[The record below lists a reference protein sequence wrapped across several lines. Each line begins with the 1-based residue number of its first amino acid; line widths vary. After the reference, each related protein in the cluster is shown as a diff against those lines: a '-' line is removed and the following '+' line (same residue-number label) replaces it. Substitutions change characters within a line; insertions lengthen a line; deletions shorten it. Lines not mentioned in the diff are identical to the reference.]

1 MEISM
6 ILSLGEK
13 IKDPRKSG
21 MITYS
26 VQLILFI
33 TVAAVMSGAE
43 TWNEVAAFGKS
54 RIEFIRKFF
63 PDIED
68 TPSHD
73 TFNRFFSIL
82 KPKVFE
88 TAFRKW
94 IAEYF
99 PKPQGTLS
107 IDGKSMKGAARND
120 PKLKDSKDPSPIDM
134 VSIWSKQYGISFGQ
148 LKVSDKSNEMTAIP
162 KLVKGMDLKGCL
174 VTIDAI
180 ACQKKIADAILE
192 CEGDFLL
199 ACKTNQRY
207 LNETAR
213 NLFEQQAENLKAN
226 PDLQEWY
233 HSSTTENK
241 GHGRIERREVTAVG
255 QPGGGEYFEKNLSAP
270 QPWKGINAFVKV
282 HSTRTVI
289 ATGETTTEDRY
300 FLTSLVADQV
310 EKIAQ
315 AIRDH
320 WCIENQLHWQL
331 DVSFDEDDSRKIK
344 NAALN
349 FSLVNKIV
357 LSIIKRYKDVSKSK
371 SSVKGLRKQAG
382 WDEKTLM
389 DVFEK
394 AVWVNNP
401 MNQDS

>member
-1 MEISM
+1 M

-13 IKDPRKSG
+13 IKDPRKTG
-21 MITYS
+21 MVTYS

-33 TVAAVMSGAE
+33 TVVAVLSGAE

-54 RIEFIRKFF
+54 RLEFIKRFF
-63 PDIED
+63 PDIEE

-88 TAFRKW
+88 SAFRKW
-94 IAEYF
+94 IAENF

-107 IDGKSMKGAARND
+107 IDGKAMRGAARND

-134 VSIWSKQYGISFGQ
+134 VSVWSRQYGISFGQ
-148 LKVSDKSNEMTAIP
+148 LKVSEKSNEMTAIP
-162 KLVKGMDLKGCL
+162 KLVKGMDLQGCV

-192 CEGDFLL
+192 NKGDFLL

-207 LNETAR
+207 LNETAV
-213 NLFEQQAENLKAN
+213 NLFDQQEENIKGN
-226 PDLQEWY
+226 PALQEWY
-233 HSSTTENK
+233 HSLTTENK
-241 GHGRIERREVTAVG
+241 GHGRIECREVTAVG
-255 QPGGGEYFEKNLSAP
+255 QPGGGDYFEKALSAP

-282 HSTRTVI
+282 RSTRTMI
-289 ATGETTTEDRY
+289 ATGETSTEVRY
-300 FLTSLVADQV
+300 YLTSLKAEQV
-310 EKIAQ
+310 ERIAQ

-349 FSLVNKIV
+349 FSLINKIA
-357 LSIIKRYKDVSKSK
+357 LSVIKRYKDVSKSK

-382 WDEKTLM
+382 WDENMLM
-389 DVFEK
+389 KILEL
-394 AVWVNNP
+394 AVWNNNP

>member
-13 IKDPRKSG
+13 IKDPRNPE
-21 MITYS
+21 MVTYS

-33 TVAAVMSGAE
+33 TVAAVLSGAE

-54 RIEFIRKFF
+54 RLSFLKKFF
-63 PDIED
+63 PDIEG

-107 IDGKSMKGAARND
+107 IDGKSMRGAARND

-134 VSIWSKQYGISFGQ
+134 VSIWSKQHGISLGQ

-192 CEGDFLL
+192 SKGDFLL
-199 ACKTNQRY
+199 ACKTNQKY
-207 LNETAR
+207 LNQTAV
-213 NLFEQQAENLKAN
+213 NLFEQQEENLKAN
-226 PDLQEWY
+226 PALQEWY
-233 HSSTTENK
+233 HTSTTENK
-241 GHGRIERREVTAVG
+241 GHGRIERREVIAVG
-255 QPGGGEYFEKNLSAP
+255 QPGGGDYFEKNLSAP

-282 HSTRTVI
+282 RSTRTQI
-289 ATGETTTEDRY
+289 ATGETSTEDRY
-300 FLTSLVADQV
+300 YLTSLVAEQV
-310 EKIAQ
+310 ERIAQ

-320 WCIENQLHWQL
+320 WSIENQLHWQL
-331 DVSFDEDDSRKIK
+331 DVSFDEDDSRKIR

-349 FSLVNKIV
+349 FSLINKIV
-357 LSIIKRYKDVSKSK
+357 LSVIKRYKDVSESK
-371 SSVKGLRKQAG
+371 SSMKGLRKQAG
-382 WDEKTLM
+382 WDEYILM
-389 DVFEK
+389 EILEK
-394 AVWVNNP
+394 AVWNNNP

>member
-6 ILSLGEK
+6 IFSLGEK
-13 IKDPRKSG
+13 IEDPRKSG

-33 TVAAVMSGAE
+33 TVAAVLSGAE

-54 RIEFIRKFF
+54 RLEFIRKFF
-63 PDIED
+63 PGIET

-82 KPKVFE
+82 KPDAFE

-107 IDGKSMKGAARND
+107 IDGKAMRGAARND
-120 PKLKDSKDPSPIDM
+120 AELKGSKDPSPIDM
-134 VSIWSKQYGISFGQ
+134 VSVWCKQYGISFGQ
-148 LKVSDKSNEMTAIP
+148 LKVSEKSNEMTAIP
-162 KLVKGMDLKGCL
+162 ELVKGMDLKGCL

-192 CEGDFLL
+192 SHGDYLL
-199 ACKTNQRY
+199 ACKANQRY
-207 LNETAR
+207 LNETAK
-213 NLFEQQAENLKAN
+213 NLFDQQEENVKAN
-226 PDLQEWY
+226 SDLQEWY
-233 HSSTTENK
+233 HSSVTENK

-255 QPGGGEYFEKNLSAP
+255 QPGGGNHFDKNLSAP

-282 HSTRTVI
+282 HSTRTI
-289 ATGETTTEDRY
+289 CTTGETTTEDRY
-300 FLTSLVADQV
+300 YLTSLAANQA
-310 EKIAQ
+310 ERIAQ

-320 WCIENQLHWQL
+320 WSIENQLHWQL

-344 NAALN
+344 DAAQN

-357 LSIIKRYKDVSKSK
+357 LSVIKRYKDVSKSR

-389 DVFEK
+389 KILEL
-394 AVWVNNP
+394 AVWDNNP